1 MLAKVK
7 ACRLWLVF
15 CGTYKRLL
23 LNRTHHCTAPQPLY
37 GEKSLRRSV
46 ALWVES
52 KTGAS
57 WQVACSSCAAS
68 AIGDKNIAVP
78 RKQKQKK
85 RRKKY
90 TARGRSRNCCILAGI
105 ARRNTSESCACPER
119 LWQVLG
125 YDSWVA
131 CGVVGAECCGGWVL
145 VHTHTHTTKSVGY
158 MQQCDKSNKKCQGI
172 PVATDITLEL
182 QVSSSWQTP
191 LKRG

>member
-7 ACRLWLVF
+7 ACRLCLVF

-85 RRKKY
+85 KE
-90 TARGRSRNCCILAGI
+90 G
-105 ARRNTSESCACPER
+105 RNTQQEEEAEIVAYLQGLPDET
-119 LWQVLG
+119 QVKVVRAPR
-125 YDSWVA
+125 D
-131 CGVVGAECCGGWVL
+131 CG
-145 VHTHTHTTKSVGY
+145 
-158 MQQCDKSNKKCQGI
+158 
-172 PVATDITLEL
+172 
-182 QVSSSWQTP
+182 
-191 LKRG
+191 RF